1 MPIEDAVIGMIVGA
15 AVCAVLGA
23 VIYVLEKKAE
33 ANLEEIM
40 KTLSEEI
47 KEALVNAPMEVSDKK
62 EEAVVQTGY
71 VHEIKGDGQKVNL
84 IVIYFNRYY
93 PNFMNEFSYGDFKVA
108 RKVLE
113 KNGIKEGSFIKMQL
127 DQNGGKLYI

>member
-33 ANLEEIM
+33 ANLEKIM

>member
-1 MPIEDAVIGMIVGA
+1 
-15 AVCAVLGA
+15 
-23 VIYVLEKKAE
+23 
-33 ANLEEIM
+33 M